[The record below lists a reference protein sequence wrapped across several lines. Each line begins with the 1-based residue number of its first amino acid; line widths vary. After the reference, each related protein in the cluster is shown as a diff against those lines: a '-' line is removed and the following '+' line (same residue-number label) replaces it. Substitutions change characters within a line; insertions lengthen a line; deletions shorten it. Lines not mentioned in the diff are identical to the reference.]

1 MFMQCNVYV
10 DFSCKK
16 LYQPLIV
23 TRWYYGESFKL
34 GVQGIASFAD
44 MLLRP

>member
-1 MFMQCNVYV
+1 MQEVVSTVNCNSLV
-10 DFSCKK
+10 
-16 LYQPLIV
+16 
-23 TRWYYGESFKL
+23 YGESFKL